1 MVEVRDL
8 HKHFGRVTALAGVSF
23 KAPDGQIT
31 GVLGENGAGKTTTL
45 NILGGL
51 YHADRGTVTID
62 GAAAACN
69 DGFSTLPPLTSHR
82 PELL

>member
-31 GVLGENGAGKTTTL
+31 GVLGENGAGKTTTPTFSVGC
-45 NILGGL
+45 ITRIEAPSRSRGL
-51 YHADRGTVTID
+51 PQRATMG
-62 GAAAACN
+62 
-69 DGFSTLPPLTSHR
+69 S
-82 PELL
+82 LLSRR